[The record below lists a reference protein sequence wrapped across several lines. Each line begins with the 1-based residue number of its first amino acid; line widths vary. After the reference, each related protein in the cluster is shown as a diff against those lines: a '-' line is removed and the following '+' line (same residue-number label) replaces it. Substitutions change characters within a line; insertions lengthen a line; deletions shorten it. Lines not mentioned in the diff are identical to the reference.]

1 MLHSPLQVG
10 PEVGGGRDGAD
21 AEADSGSPLVLSPEY
36 ITNWW
41 SAGRTEVWTKRHL
54 DEFPAGAGE
63 GGGGQAGRGE
73 PLCLGDLSAVDPAT
87 RCRPPWLQQ
96 AGVLPAGPRGGAEQ
110 PGPGRPES
118 APAGRAGRP
127 HQLRQDAAG
136 ARGPADPKLVSLEA
150 AVNCKNVDNT
160 AYKIKNYI

>member
-1 MLHSPLQVG
+1 MQVG
-10 PEVGGGRDGAD
+10 Q
-21 AEADSGSPLVLSPEY
+21 
-36 ITNWW
+36 
-41 SAGRTEVWTKRHL
+41 
-54 DEFPAGAGE
+54 AGAGE

-96 AGVLPAGPRGGAEQ
+96 AGVLPAGPRGGADQ

-118 APAGRAGRP
+118 TPAGRAGRP

-136 ARGPADPKLVSLEA
+136 ARGPADPKLASLEA
-150 AVNCKNVDNT
+150 AVNYKNVDNT
-160 AYKIKNYI
+160 AYKIKNYMSAFKLYSRGIGLCPPEHPELKPGPGTSC